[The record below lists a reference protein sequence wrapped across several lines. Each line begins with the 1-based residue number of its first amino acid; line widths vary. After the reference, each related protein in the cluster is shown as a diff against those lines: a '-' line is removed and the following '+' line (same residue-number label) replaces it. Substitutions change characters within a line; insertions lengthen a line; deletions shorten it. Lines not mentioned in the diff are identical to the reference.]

1 MNLEFKDDNL
11 RRLYEEQ
18 EFCLPRIGPD
28 LKKAFRKKANFLASA
43 ASLCDLK
50 GYKALRFKQL
60 KGNRK
65 GQYAIR
71 LNDQFRLI
79 FHVENDKPDSL
90 LIIVDIVD
98 YH

>member
-1 MNLEFKDDNL
+1 MNLEFKDDDH
-11 RRLYEEQ
+11 RRLYEEPKFHLS
-18 EFCLPRIGPD
+18 EIGSD
-28 LKKAFRKKANFLASA
+28 LKKAFRKKVNFLASA

-50 GYKALRFKQL
+50 RHKSLRFKQL

-65 GQYAIR
+65 GECAIR

-79 FHVENDKPDSL
+79 FHIENDKPDPL
-90 LIIVDIVD
+90 LIIVAIAD